1 MTEEI
6 YYDEDRNIIPMPLEA
21 WKKHLEEEK
30 NQGKVFDAYGTELQP
45 GDSII
50 SIKPLPVKKGV
61 DLKQGEK
68 FSRIRFTDDSGIILA
83 RHEKNGD
90 MYLKTEFFKKA

>member
-1 MTEEI
+1 MTAEI

-21 WKKHLEEEK
+21 WKKQLEEKESET
-30 NQGKVFDAYGTELQP
+30 NNIDGKVLDAYGT
-45 GDSII
+45 
-50 SIKPLPVKKGV
+50 V
-61 DLKQGEK
+61 
-68 FSRIRFTDDSGIILA
+68 LA